1 MTHPN
6 QNPEPLLN
14 QHLPS
19 SSTPLALFPGRW
31 IGGMSLILGPVFILA
46 GALLRIQFHFF
57 APQQLAAFKV
67 QPNLITAAY
76 SCYALGS
83 VILCF
88 GIISLA
94 SFISTWSRVWG
105 IWGGVLAILG
115 LFTRTFHAGIDH
127 MAFQL
132 VEVQSEELAWQ
143 AVSDSYRAFHVFR
156 SLNGTIMAG
165 WIVLAIGAYRSGT
178 LNLFRSLALGLMVMV
193 PFGTL
198 KGTEIRAIGIIGLCV
213 ALIPLGISML
223 RNGPPLS
230 RRAIFWIVTINVLGL
245 IFNILAY
252 FFPVLR
258 N

>member
-1 MTHPN
+1 MSNLHQP
-6 QNPEPLLN
+6 PEPLYDR
-14 QHLPS
+14 Q
-19 SSTPLALFPGRW
+19 LAGPAPQSAVFPGRW
-31 IGGMSLILGPVFILA
+31 VGGVSLILGPVLILT

-57 APQQLAAFKV
+57 APQQLEAFEAH
-67 QPNLITAAY
+67 PTLITAAY
-76 SCYALGS
+76 SCFALGS

-94 SFISTWSRVWG
+94 TLISSWSRVWG
-105 IWGGVLAILG
+105 IWGGTLAILG

-127 MAFQL
+127 LAFQL
-132 VEVQSEELAWQ
+132 VHVQSLELAWQ

-156 SLNGTIMAG
+156 NLNGAIMAG

-178 LNLFRSLALGLMVMV
+178 LNLIRSIALGLMVMV

-198 KGTEIRAIGIIGLCV
+198 KGTEIRAIGILGLCV
-213 ALIPLGISML
+213 ALVPLGITML

-230 RRAIFWIVTINVLGL
+230 RRAVFWIIFIIVLGL
-245 IFNILAY
+245 VFNILAI

>member
-1 MTHPN
+1 MLSQKQPFKPISAQQLVGPQAN
-6 QNPEPLLN
+6 
-14 QHLPS
+14 
-19 SSTPLALFPGRW
+19 LFPGRW
-31 IGGMSLILGPVFILA
+31 VGGVSLILGPVLILS

-57 APQQLAAFKV
+57 APQQLAAFEEH
-67 QPNLITAAY
+67 PNLITAAY
-76 SCYALGS
+76 SCYSLGS
-83 VILCF
+83 AILCF

-94 SFISTWSRVWG
+94 TLIGTWNRVWAT
-105 IWGGVLAILG
+105 WGGALALLG

-132 VEVQSEELAWQ
+132 VQVQSREQAWQ

-156 SLNGTIMAG
+156 HLNGTIMAG
-165 WIVLAIGAYRSGT
+165 WIVLAIGAYRSGV
-178 LNLFRSLALGLMVMV
+178 LNLFRAIALGLMVMV

-230 RRAIFWIVTINVLGL
+230 RKAIFWIVTINLLGL
-245 IFNILAY
+245 IMAILSII
-252 FFPVLR
+252 FPVLR

>member
-1 MTHPN
+1 MTN
-6 QNPEPLLN
+6 QNQSPEPKVN
-14 QHLPS
+14 QQPPHPPAQPTS
-19 SSTPLALFPGRW
+19 FPGRW
-31 IGGMSLILGPVFILA
+31 IGGVSLILGPLLILT

-57 APQQLAAFKV
+57 APQQLEAFKAH
-67 QPNLITAAY
+67 PNLITAAY
-76 SCYALGS
+76 SCYSLGS

-94 SFISTWSRVWG
+94 NLISNWSRVWG

-132 VEVQSEELAWQ
+132 VQVQSQELAWQ
-143 AVSDSYRAFHVFR
+143 SVSDSYRAFHVFR

-178 LNLFRSLALGLMVMV
+178 LSLFRSIALGLMVMV

-198 KGTEIRAIGIIGLCV
+198 KGTEIRAMGIIGLCI

-223 RNGPPLS
+223 RKGPPLS
-230 RRAIFWIVTINVLGL
+230 KRAIFWIVTINVLGL

>member
-1 MTHPN
+1 MAI
-6 QNPEPLLN
+6 QKQSPEPQPTQQLMG
-14 QHLPS
+14 PA
-19 SSTPLALFPGRW
+19 PLATVFPGRW
-31 IGGMSLILGPVFILA
+31 VGGVSLILGPVLILT

-57 APQQLAAFKV
+57 APQQLAAFEAH
-67 QPNLITAAY
+67 PTLITAAY
-76 SCYALGS
+76 SCFALGS

-94 SFISTWSRVWG
+94 TLIGAWNRVWG
-105 IWGGVLAILG
+105 IWGGTLAILG

-127 MAFQL
+127 LAFQL
-132 VEVQSEELAWQ
+132 VHVQSQELAWQ

-156 SLNGTIMAG
+156 NLNGTIMAG
-165 WIVLAIGAYRSGT
+165 WIVLAIGAYRSRT
-178 LNLFRSLALGLMVMV
+178 LSLLRSIALGLMVMV

-213 ALIPLGISML
+213 ALVPLGITML

-230 RRAIFWIVTINVLGL
+230 RRAIFWIVIINVLGI
-245 IFNILAY
+245 IFNILAI